1 MCIATLFCGHH
12 WGCNTKYF
20 VFGRGVGVILEK
32 RRHDIKTA
40 HHTACCH
47 WICWLA
53 QTRGNR
59 GALAEPFV
67 ILTKRLFLTLW
78 HIMLQ
83 SSRHGNNFMSGR
95 VYLQHPCKLS
105 FFKIKA
111 HYHSFY
117 INIFAIFEDEVLF
130 LEIIIFLHYE
140 VTSFGFAF
148 CPCKCKQTF
157 LLFAMF
163 TVGHKYTHLH
173 THTGKDW
180 QQTKFSSPIGCC

>member
-105 FFKIKA
+105 FFNKSTLSQLLHKHIC
-111 HYHSFY
+111 HLWRWSTFFGNNYF
-117 INIFAIFEDEVLF
+117 FALWSD
-130 LEIIIFLHYE
+130 IIW
-140 VTSFGFAF
+140 F
-148 CPCKCKQTF
+148 CILSLQ
-157 LLFAMF
+157 M
-163 TVGHKYTHLH
+163 
-173 THTGKDW
+173 
-180 QQTKFSSPIGCC
+180 